1 MTGGAKCGTVEGEW
15 QTECSHFPDAK
26 IVIAHSCPGA
36 VAGWMRSC
44 RTGAAE
50 RTLATSSASA
60 LASVNNFRPEPACD
74 VPLFIRWPNCLSP
87 REIDKLIVRER
98 RQVFRDAR
106 VVLKVERERSVKSA
120 ALAELWGT
128 DANAAAVT

>member
-1 MTGGAKCGTVEGEW
+1 MFHWSRRAISP
-15 QTECSHFPDAK
+15 CSFAGVD
-26 IVIAHSCPGA
+26 CP
-36 VAGWMRSC
+36 
-44 RTGAAE
+44 
-50 RTLATSSASA
+50 
-60 LASVNNFRPEPACD
+60 
-74 VPLFIRWPNCLSP
+74 SP
-87 REIDKLIVRER
+87 RENNKLIVRER

>member
-1 MTGGAKCGTVEGEW
+1 MIGGAKCGAAEGES

-50 RTLATSSASA
+50 RTLAISSASA

-87 REIDKLIVRER
+87 RELDKEAPRLDEGRP
-98 RQVFRDAR
+98 
-106 VVLKVERERSVKSA
+106 KH
-120 ALAELWGT
+120 
-128 DANAAAVT
+128 

>member
-1 MTGGAKCGTVEGEW
+1 MIGGAKCGAAEGES

-60 LASVNNFRPEPACD
+60 LTSANNFRPEPACD
-74 VPLFIRWPNCLSP
+74 VPLFIRWPNCLSSL
-87 REIDKLIVRER
+87 EIDKLIVR
-98 RQVFRDAR
+98 DG
-106 VVLKVERERSVKSA
+106 
-120 ALAELWGT
+120 GT
-128 DANAAAVT
+128 AG